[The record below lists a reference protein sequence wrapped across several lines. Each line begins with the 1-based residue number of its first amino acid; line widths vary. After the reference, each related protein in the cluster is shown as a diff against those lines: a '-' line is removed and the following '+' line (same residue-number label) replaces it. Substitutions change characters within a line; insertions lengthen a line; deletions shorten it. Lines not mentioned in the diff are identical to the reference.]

1 MSLNKSKGLITSE
14 GIIFDNRCYT
24 CSLAI
29 KEQWFEKV
37 RMSGPIEVEAYT
49 NSNDVNEIVLLM
61 NVGFVCC
68 NLVEHDTCS
77 FDRNEYFNTLQQLR
91 QETIRNKK

>member
-1 MSLNKSKGLITSE
+1 MSLNKIKALITSE
-14 GIIFDNRCYT
+14 GIFFDNKRYT

-37 RMSGPIEVEAYT
+37 RISGPIEAEAYS
-49 NSNDVNEIVLLM
+49 NSSDVNEIVVLM

-68 NLVEHDTCS
+68 NLVEHNIS
-77 FDRNEYFNTLQQLR
+77 SIDRDEYFTTIQQLR
-91 QETIRNKK
+91 QERGGNKK